1 MDGLLTQIKI
11 FETYSMKIY
20 FCDFSRNKNSD
31 SLKET
36 KNNFDDYIKSLD
48 TNREIAVTRD
58 EGENFFVVSESY
70 LNSLKESLY
79 IESIPNLKEKI
90 LEGINEPIDE
100 CLSREELR
108 KQCMS

>member
-1 MDGLLTQIKI
+1 MIITSEKK
-11 FETYSMKIY
+11 F
-20 FCDFSRNKNSD
+20 
-31 SLKET
+31 

-100 CLSREELR
+100 CLAREELR

>member
-1 MDGLLTQIKI
+1 MIITSEKK
-11 FETYSMKIY
+11 F
-20 FCDFSRNKNSD
+20 
-31 SLKET
+31 

-79 IESIPNLKEKI
+79 IESIPDLKEKI

-100 CLSREELR
+100 CLSCEELR